1 MKIEVWADVVCPY
14 CYLGKTRLEKAL
26 AGHKGVQV
34 IFRSFQLDP
43 QIKSMPGKSLYDYV
57 AELRGAPIEWAVRIH
72 EDLVREGKKEGIEY
86 NFGDVVVANSFDA
99 HRLIHFAKSK
109 GLAGKAEDRLFR
121 AYFTEGKDIADHA
134 TLTALGRDIG
144 LDAVEVKK
152 MLGSKAYSKE
162 VLTDE
167 KEAES
172 LGIDGVPFFLFDRKR
187 AIVGAQPVGVFE
199 RELGKRKIDS

>member
-1 MKIEVWADVVCPY
+1 MEIEVWADVVCPY
-14 CYLGKTRLEKAL
+14 CYLGKKRLEKAMEKSPG
-26 AGHKGVQV
+26 ASVV
-34 IFRSFQLDP
+34 FRSFQLDP

-99 HRLIHFAKSK
+99 HRLVHLAGSE

-121 AYFTEGKDIADHA
+121 AYFTEGKDIADHRVLA
-134 TLTALGRDIG
+134 ALGEEAG
-144 LDAVEVKK
+144 LDAADVKK
-152 MLGSKAYSKE
+152 MLSSKAFGKE
-162 VLTDE
+162 VLNDE
-167 KEAES
+167 KEAAR

-187 AIVGAQPVGVFE
+187 AIVGAQPLEVFE
-199 RELGKRKIDS
+199 RELRRHK